1 MEGLWCGKVP
11 DGVSQDEPLSKQGKL
26 DAHGRDQQVHWQQI
40 MANNSDTFDM
50 HFF

>member
-26 DAHGRDQQVHWQQI
+26 DAHCRDQQVL
-40 MANNSDTFDM
+40 AKSNALFT
-50 HFF
+50 